1 MNPTLEQT
9 EALIFKH
16 FSQVFDDAGVS
27 MYEHMKRVHARVAQY
42 DVETQH
48 VAWLHDIIEDT
59 DVTGGDLFDM
69 GYSEA
74 VVEAV
79 LLLTHDKSHGTY
91 AEYIDRLCQSG
102 NHRAINVKLA
112 DNADNTDPK
121 RWLYLNPYKAQ
132 ALSKRYH
139 GVREKLLKA
148 LEN

>member
-1 MNPTLEQT
+1 MNPTIGFT
-9 EALIFKH
+9 DHLIWSH
-16 FSQVFDDAGVS
+16 FSQIFDDGGVS
-27 MYEHMKRVHARVAQY
+27 MYEHMKRVHARVINE
-42 DVETQH
+42 DIETQH
-48 VAWLHDIIEDT
+48 AAWLHDIIEDT
-59 DVTGGDLFDM
+59 NITAGDLFAM

-79 LLLTHDKSHGTY
+79 LLLTKPDTLTY
-91 AEYIDRLCQSG
+91 GEYIERLCESG
-102 NHRAINVKLA
+102 NYRAIKVKLA

-121 RWLYLNPYKAQ
+121 RWLYLNPFKAN

>member
-1 MNPTLEQT
+1 MPTLEYT
-9 EALIFKH
+9 EALVRMKFAG
-16 FSQVFDDAGVS
+16 QTDDAGVP
-27 MYEHMKRVHARVAQY
+27 MADHMMRVHARVAQY
-42 DVETQH
+42 DIETQH

-59 DVTGGDLFDM
+59 DVHAGDLFDM

-79 LLLTHDKSHGTY
+79 LLLTKPDELTY
-91 AEYIDRLCQSG
+91 GEYIDRLCESG
-102 NHRAINVKLA
+102 NHRAILVKLA

-121 RWLYLNPYKAQ
+121 RWLYLNPYKAN

-139 GVREKLLKA
+139 GVREKLLAA

>member
-1 MNPTLEQT
+1 MSPTLEYT
-9 EALIFKH
+9 EALVRTKFEG
-16 FSQVFDDAGVS
+16 QADDAGVS
-27 MYEHMKRVHARVAQY
+27 MADHMMRVHARVAQY
-42 DVETQH
+42 DIETQH

-79 LLLTHDKSHGTY
+79 LLLTKPEKMPY

-102 NHRAINVKLA
+102 NHRALLVKLA

-132 ALSKRYH
+132 ALTKRYH

>member
-1 MNPTLEQT
+1 MPTLEFT
-9 EALIFKH
+9 EALVRMKLAG
-16 FSQVFDDAGVS
+16 QVDDAGVP
-27 MYEHMKRVHARVAQY
+27 MADHMMRVHARVAQY
-42 DVETQH
+42 DIETQH
-48 VAWLHDIIEDT
+48 VAWLHDIVEDT

-79 LLLTHDKSHGTY
+79 LLLTKPEKMPY

-102 NHRAINVKLA
+102 NHRALLVKLA

-121 RWLYLNPYKAQ
+121 RWLYLNTFKAQ